1 MNLMKNN
8 KCKDRGMFYE
18 LLVMIGG
25 ILFMGVVLPIIVG
38 LYSNNPLNLIF
49 ENIFFSTISTTL
61 LWVGCRYI
69 VLKIWIIFPWEKNP
83 LKHLISEV
91 LFISIYNLLA
101 VGIIFIIGFYY
112 LTADAATKYSFIE
125 IYTSAVIVSLV
136 ITFIHEGVYLYLEWM
151 KSNKR
156 SQELEKE
163 SLLSQFETLK
173 NQVNPHFLFNSFN
186 TLITLIEEDKE
197 AAVEYVQK
205 LSDFF
210 RTILQL
216 RDKSIISIQ
225 EEFELIKTY
234 SFLQMKR
241 YGNNLVLNNNVSPEY
256 MKKFIAP
263 LMLQMLV
270 ENAIKHNV
278 IATGRPLNIEVSTT
292 ENGYI
297 MVKNNIQKR
306 TEEEPSAGLGLQ
318 NIKNRYKFL
327 SDKEV
332 EIIVS
337 ANYFSVAIPMLEEN

>member
-1 MNLMKNN
+1 MNNIN
-8 KCKDRGMFYE
+8 CKGKGKFYE
-18 LLVMIGG
+18 ILIMIGG
-25 ILFMGVVLPIIVG
+25 ILILGVVLPIVFG
-38 LYSNNPLNLIF
+38 LFTNNPLSLIL
-49 ENIFFSTISTTL
+49 ENIFFSTISTTV
-61 LWVGCRYI
+61 LWAGCRFI
-69 VLKIWIIFPWEKNP
+69 VLKIWTIFPWEKHP
-83 LKHLISEV
+83 VKHLIWEV
-91 LFISIYNLLA
+91 ISITLYNLLA
-101 VGIIFIIGFYY
+101 VGIIFISGYCY
-112 LTADAATKYSFIE
+112 LTTEAAAKYSFFE
-125 IYTSAVIVSLV
+125 IYTSTVIVSLV

-186 TLITLIEEDKE
+186 TLITLIEEEKE

-225 EEFELIKTY
+225 EELELIQTY

-241 YGNNLVLNNNVSPEY
+241 YGDNLVLNNKVSLEY
-256 MKKFIAP
+256 MKKFVAP
-263 LMLQMLV
+263 LTLQMLV

-278 IATGRPLNIEVSTT
+278 IATGRPLVIEISTT

-327 SDKEV
+327 SDKEI